1 MKHTIQVTGVPI
13 GPKRDDEN
21 TQALG
26 AYVAFPKRTTQMDCP
41 NGLEQSYP
49 RVIPCV
55 EHGPETIV
63 GQIRPEISNP
73 RVHED
78 ITLKK
83 IFAGLH
89 GKDALLQKNTKQLW
103 SKEKTLH
110 LLLTLKIVKQ
120 E

>member
-1 MKHTIQVTGVPI
+1 M
-13 GPKRDDEN
+13 
-21 TQALG
+21 A
-26 AYVAFPKRTTQMDCP
+26 
-41 NGLEQSYP
+41 
-49 RVIPCV
+49 
-55 EHGPETIV
+55 PETIV
-63 GQIRPEISNP
+63 GQIRPEIFEP

-83 IFAGLH
+83 KSCSPH

-110 LLLTLKIVKQ
+110 LLLILKTVKQ